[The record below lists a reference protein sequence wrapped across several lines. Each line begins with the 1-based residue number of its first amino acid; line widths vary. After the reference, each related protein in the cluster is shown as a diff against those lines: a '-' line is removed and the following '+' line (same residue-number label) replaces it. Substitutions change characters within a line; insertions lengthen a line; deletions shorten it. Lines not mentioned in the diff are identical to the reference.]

1 MNVFVQNA
9 SKCTRCMVVLMW
21 VAVVRCGLCVD
32 VRRASCWPVRGS
44 GSNRDRTGP
53 PCSTEVDA
61 DASEFS
67 PNPVSHPPA
76 MPPAAALA
84 AAFAVLSSATTAINS
99 VIEQAVPAG
108 DGRRYGRR
116 WRHESWSVESHS
128 ICNAREL
135 LWMEFLP
142 ESAVFAAH
150 PLHREFVPRFM
161 LILRRQSGKCT
172 SSQVS

>member
-1 MNVFVQNA
+1 M
-9 SKCTRCMVVLMW
+9 
-21 VAVVRCGLCVD
+21 
-32 VRRASCWPVRGS
+32 RGS

-61 DASEFS
+61 DAAEFS
-67 PNPVSHPPA
+67 PNPVNHPPA

-99 VIEQAVPAG
+99 VIEQVG
-108 DGRRYGRR
+108 DGRRYGRRYGRR
-116 WRHESWSVESHS
+116 WRHGSWSVESHG
-128 ICNAREL
+128 IRNTREL
-135 LWMEFLP
+135 LRMDFLP

-161 LILRRQSGKCT
+161 LILRRRSGKCT
-172 SSQVS
+172 SSQCHESSGGVWDRDESVSRAPCTCTAVYSCSRPTAE